1 MKNIGISLLVGLFL
15 TACTPS
21 SGPSYNSYIY
31 NGIDFGSNR
40 NYEFKQGVQDAC
52 RTADGKYT
60 KNRELFN
67 NNISYRTGWED
78 GRIQCKGK

>member
-1 MKNIGISLLVGLFL
+1 MKYIGTSVVIGFLL

-21 SGPSYNSYIY
+21 APSNKTSYIY
-31 NGIDFGSNR
+31 HGINFGTDRNFDFR
-40 NYEFKQGVQDAC
+40 KGVQDAC
-52 RTADGKYT
+52 RTANGQYT

-67 NNISYRTGWED
+67 NNISYKTGWED